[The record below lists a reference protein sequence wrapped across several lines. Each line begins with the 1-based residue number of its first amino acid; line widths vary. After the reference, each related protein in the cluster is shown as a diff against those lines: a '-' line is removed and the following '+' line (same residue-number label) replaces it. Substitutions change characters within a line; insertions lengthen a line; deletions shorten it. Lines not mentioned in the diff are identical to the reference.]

1 MTNIKKPTNW
11 YISNDANNIINQLDE
26 SKANMTAADT
36 ASLAVSIIIS
46 NEDTDHQ
53 NIALDKSK
61 VHKGRYAEIPGI
73 DSLGLAYSDVFKH
86 ADAEELW
93 SNVEKAISAGIQ
105 IIGEKYFDEDTQ
117 LIEWDKIERDFN

>member
-11 YISNDANNIINQLDE
+11 HISNDANNIISQLDQ

-46 NEDTDHQ
+46 NEDTEHQ
-53 NIALDKSK
+53 NIVLDKSK

-73 DSLGLAYSDVFKH
+73 ESLGLAYGDVFKD
-86 ADAEELW
+86 ADSKELW

-105 IIGEKYFDEDTQ
+105 IIGEKYFDEETN
-117 LIEWDKIERDFN
+117 LIEWDKIDRDYN